1 MMVKSLK
8 TGKVTEKPQSD
19 IFDSIE
25 LMIDFYIIFFTFLF
39 YLINLKADIN
49 KKLLI
54 IRLKIM

>member
-25 LMIDFYIIFFTFLF
+25 LRMDFYIIFFTFLF
-39 YLINLKADIN
+39 SLINLAVDIQKN
-49 KKLLI
+49 Y
-54 IRLKIM
+54 